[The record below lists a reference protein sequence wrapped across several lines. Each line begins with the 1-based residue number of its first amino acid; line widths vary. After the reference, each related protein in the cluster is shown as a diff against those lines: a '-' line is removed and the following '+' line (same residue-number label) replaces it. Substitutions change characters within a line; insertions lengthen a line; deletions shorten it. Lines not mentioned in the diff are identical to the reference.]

1 MSYIF
6 SSNGNNYTFR
16 KLDSMLINMPEKDGQ
31 HVLVRE
37 TINSIPTYSWTDA
50 AIIVKVNQALMFEY
64 TPASTESLEHKF
76 DYSLA
81 KGNYLVTTT
90 VTCYT
95 NEDLFND
102 CESIEDVIDKGYY
115 IKVNLGSQIL
125 LNTPVIDSLNNLLT
139 TTQQTVINNQEE
151 QTTISVE
158 TNLEDVV
165 MLKGVKSISIVLEQ
179 LNVSD
184 S

>member
-37 TINSIPTYSWTDA
+37 TINNTPTYSWTDA
-50 AIIVKVNQALMFEY
+50 AIVVKVNQALIFEY
-64 TPASTESLEHKF
+64 TPSLTESLESEF
-76 DYSLA
+76 DYSLT

-115 IKVNLGSQIL
+115 IKVNLGDQIL
-125 LNTPVIDSLNNLLT
+125 LNTPIIDSLNNLLT
-139 TTQQTVINNQEE
+139 ISQHTVIHNQQE
-151 QTTISVE
+151 QTTISVQ
-158 TNLEDVV
+158 TNLQDVV
-165 MLKGVKSISIVLEQ
+165 MLKGVKSISIVFEQ
-179 LNVSD
+179 LNQEV
-184 S
+184 

>member
-1 MSYIF
+1 
-6 SSNGNNYTFR
+6 
-16 KLDSMLINMPEKDGQ
+16 MPEKDGQ

>member
-31 HVLVRE
+31 HVLVRQ
-37 TINSIPTYSWTDA
+37 TINNIPTYSWTDA
-50 AIIVKVNQALMFEY
+50 AIIVKVNQALIFEY
-64 TPASTESLEHKF
+64 TPAVTESLEHKF
-76 DYSLA
+76 HYSLT

-95 NEDLFND
+95 NDDLFND
-102 CESIEDVIDKGYY
+102 CNSIENVLDKGYY
-115 IKVNLGSQIL
+115 IKVNLADQTL

-139 TTQQTVINNQEE
+139 NTQQTVIDNQEE

-158 TNLEDVV
+158 TNLQDVV
-165 MLKGVKSISIVLEQ
+165 MLKGVKSICVVFEQ
-179 LNVSD
+179 LNLSD

>member
-37 TINSIPTYSWTDA
+37 TINNIPTYSWTDA

-139 TTQQTVINNQEE
+139 TTQQSVINNQEE